1 MGSGAADGGTGG
13 HGPNGGQPGPSPFGP
28 LELPRDETEVLPRF
42 EDYADQGPP
51 EQYGQGAY
59 PGQPQGYPGQQQPYP
74 GQQPYS
80 GQQSFPGQQGY
91 PGQQPYPAQQPPAPG
106 QHDPNG
112 LFRPE
117 PGQPQPPA
125 APGQMPPRP
134 MHTPPGGAAVG
145 SPLAPPGT
153 GPQPAGAADPTQVF
167 EVSLFRDEVAGSPPA
182 GTGPVGIPAPPI
194 RPAYSG
200 QPAPP
205 SGGYPAA
212 QSAGY
217 AAPQP
222 AAPQYGPH
230 TVPPVDHG
238 GPGRG
243 RTPLIAAGVG
253 ALVVVAAIGVFA
265 SGAFGDDDK
274 SDKADKGAAA
284 TAGPKPETS
293 GSGAPGTSTPPA
305 KANEGAAQASA
316 VDRLLQSGAGSRQV
330 VSQAVQKIQKC
341 DDPAA
346 GAQSLNEAARQ
357 RDQQL
362 AGLDKLTTDKLT
374 RGADLVAGLRE
385 AWTASAESDRE
396 LAAWGNEMAHGGCKD
411 HKAEYTDHKRAADRA
426 GGRATTAK
434 NKVVGLWNPIA
445 ADNNLGKRSAGDF

>member
-42 EDYADQGPP
+42 DDYADQGPP

-59 PGQPQGYPGQQQPYP
+59 PGQQQAYPGQQQPYP
-74 GQQPYS
+74 GQQSYA
-80 GQQSFPGQQGY
+80 GHQSFPGQQGY
-91 PGQQPYPAQQPPAPG
+91 PGQQPYPAPQPQQS
-106 QHDPNG
+106 QS
-112 LFRPE
+112 
-117 PGQPQPPA
+117 PQPPA
-125 APGQMPPRP
+125 APGQVPPRP

-153 GPQPAGAADPTQVF
+153 GPQPAGPADPTQVF
-167 EVSLFRDEVAGSPPA
+167 EVSLFRDEVAGPPSA

-217 AAPQP
+217 ATPQP
-222 AAPQYGPH
+222 AAPPYGPR
-230 TVPPVDHG
+230 TVPPVEHG
-238 GPGRG
+238 GPGAGRN

-265 SGAFGDDDK
+265 SGAFGEDDK
-274 SDKADKGAAA
+274 GDKADKGAAA

-293 GSGAPGTSTPPA
+293 GSAGPGTSAPPA
-305 KANEGAAQASA
+305 KANESAAQASA

-357 RDQQL
+357 RDEQL
-362 AGLDKLTTDKLT
+362 AGLDKLATDKLT

-396 LAAWGNEMAHGGCKD
+396 LAAWGTEMARGGCKD

>member
-42 EDYADQGPP
+42 DDYADQGPP

-59 PGQPQGYPGQQQPYP
+59 PGQQQPYPGQQQPYA
-74 GQQPYS
+74 GQQSYA
-80 GQQSFPGQQGY
+80 GNQSFPGQQGY
-91 PGQQPYPAQQPPAPG
+91 PGQQPYPAQQPQPQQ
-106 QHDPNG
+106 QHDANG
-112 LFRPE
+112 LFRAE
-117 PGQPQPPA
+117 PGQAQPPA
-125 APGQMPPRP
+125 APGQVPPRP

-153 GPQPAGAADPTQVF
+153 GPQPAGPADPTQVF
-167 EVSLFRDEVAGSPPA
+167 EVSLFRDEVAGSPSA
-182 GTGPVGIPAPPI
+182 GTGPVGIPAPPV

-222 AAPQYGPH
+222 AAPQYGPR
-230 TVPPVDHG
+230 TVEHG
-238 GPGRG
+238 DPGPGRG

-274 SDKADKGAAA
+274 GDKADKGAAV

-293 GSGAPGTSTPPA
+293 GSAAPGTSAPPA
-305 KANEGAAQASA
+305 KASESAAQASA

-357 RDQQL
+357 RDEQL
-362 AGLDKLTTDKLT
+362 AGLDKLATDKLT

-396 LAAWGNEMAHGGCKD
+396 LAAWGTEMARGGCKD